1 MNIENRG
8 FTLTNVPKP
17 KTKYDTLKTKPLAI
31 KENNNRYLIRVR
43 QNPRDKKEKPL
54 VLSFAGSIFRRQDI
68 ELIQWWLEE
77 FIMLKIENH
86 PLTDLHNAALNA
98 LANDCPRQFEQINS
112 AYDLIEDNAQTMGE
126 LFSRFR
132 SDYLSRREQD
142 RDPNYKGNVA
152 PVVTIDSRIEWV
164 LARIPS
170 DFDPLKVNG
179 KYLGRLFT
187 KIMEEERNSL
197 GNPYSLST
205 LATYWSFIISVYSR
219 ATAATVPWLRYNP
232 IQGLK
237 RNSMPSYE
245 LHLRQKKRKKLEVV
259 KLSDDERGYLIQACG
274 DCECLQALVF
284 YLLHKPCRISEPKD
298 MQWKDIVI
306 EQGTE
311 EIKVNCKVDKKSIEV
326 YRQWVPVV
334 GEWKKYLFAWK
345 FQQRKRGSVKPTDRV
360 WSKYSDSHLPWN
372 RAVRELIQ
380 TRIRWW
386 NRDNPTKQIP
396 IYKNIGNVIRSNALY
411 YLVDTMKLSW
421 RDAATIGGTS
431 VDMLERHYLT
441 DRNAAIETATES
453 FEIKY
458 QQAKVGDKIR
468 RSELLDE
475 KEQRGFDALVPS
487 RHHLEVLEEITQE
500 AEELAEER
508 KNDG

>member
-31 KENNNRYLIRVR
+31 KENNNRFLIRLR

-54 VLSFAGSIFRRQDI
+54 VLSFAGSIFRREDI

-98 LANDCPRQFEQINS
+98 LANDCPRQFEQVNS

-126 LFSRFR
+126 LFARYR
-132 SDYLSRREQD
+132 SDYLSRKEQD

-152 PVVTIDSRIEWV
+152 PVVTIDSRIQWV
-164 LARIPS
+164 LERIPA

-179 KYLGRLFT
+179 KYLGKLFT
-187 KIMEEERNSL
+187 KIMEEERNSQ

-205 LATYWSFIISVYSR
+205 LATYWSFIIAVYSR
-219 ATAATVPWLRYNP
+219 ATSATVPWLRYNP

-245 LHLRQKKRKKLEVV
+245 MHLRKRKRKKLEVV
-259 KLSDDERGYLIQACG
+259 KLTDDERGYLIQACG
-274 DCECLQALVF
+274 DCKCLQALVF
-284 YLLHKPCRISEPKD
+284 YLLHKPSRISEPKD

-306 EQGTE
+306 EQGIK

-334 GEWKKYLFAWK
+334 GEWRRYILDWK
-345 FQQRKRGSVKPTDRV
+345 LELSKREKVKPTDRV
-360 WSKYSDSHLPWN
+360 WSKYSDSHLSWN
-372 RAVRELIQ
+372 RAVRDLIK

-386 NRDNPTKQIP
+386 NRDNPSKTIP
-396 IYKNIGNVIRSNALY
+396 VYENIGNVIRSNALY

-453 FEIKY
+453 FENKY
-458 QQAKVGDKIR
+458 QQVNVLDKIR
-468 RSELLDE
+468 RGELLDE
-475 KEQRGFDALVPS
+475 NEQRGFDALVPS

-500 AEELAEER
+500 AARLAQEG
-508 KNDG
+508 NHDG